1 MKRSM
6 SWPLTPILLHF
17 VQGMRSTVM
26 GWQLEMRRV
35 RRFQP
40 SKCWF
45 MNYARYRTWAVGM
58 CPDGTLVLAGVSNLG
73 VRPHGI
79 QRVVYR
85 IHYYMSAFNCVPIEF
100 FMFYAPWRLT
110 QQMIHAVWLSTELKS
125 ILTLRNAQYRD
136 GCLRRYYIPVTQLH
150 SIFKDKE
157 GI

>member
-1 MKRSM
+1 M
-6 SWPLTPILLHF
+6 PGTEHE
-17 VQGMRSTVM
+17 
-26 GWQLEMRRV
+26 QL
-35 RRFQP
+35 
-40 SKCWF
+40 
-45 MNYARYRTWAVGM
+45 M

-79 QRVVYR
+79 HRVVYR

-100 FMFYAPWRLT
+100 FMFYAPRRLT
-110 QQMIHAVWLSTELKS
+110 QQMIHAVLLSTELKS

-136 GCLRRYYIPVTQLH
+136 GCLRQYYMPVTQLH